1 MKFPVWNLNSK
12 MSVYIQNLLFE
23 FKFKPAHATSNSI
36 DLNEA

>member
-1 MKFPVWNLNSK
+1 MLI
-12 MSVYIQNLLFE
+12 YIQNLLFK